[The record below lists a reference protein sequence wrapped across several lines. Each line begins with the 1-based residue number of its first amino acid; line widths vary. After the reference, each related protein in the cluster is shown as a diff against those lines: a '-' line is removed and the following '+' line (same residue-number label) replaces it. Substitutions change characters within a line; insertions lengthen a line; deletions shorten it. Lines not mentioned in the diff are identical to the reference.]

1 MSKLKKI
8 GAGVGGVGILL
19 LSIYLAAFLFVIL
32 LVVGGIFAIY
42 VYFKSGPMR
51 KEMAK
56 RQAEFAERH
65 GADPGRDPGHNSG
78 TIDGEYVVV
87 EEQSLDAKPT
97 DRQ

>member
-8 GAGVGGVGILL
+8 AAGVGGVGVLL
-19 LSIYLAAFLFVIL
+19 LAIYLAAFLFVIL
-32 LVVGGIFAIY
+32 LIVGGIFAIY

-65 GADPGRDPGHNSG
+65 QSGANPG

-87 EEQSLDAKPT
+87 DEHSLDGKT
-97 DRQ
+97 NDRQ